1 MSDLHNGKVYQCDR
15 EWSSFSEFHYGGV
28 AEIFLRGVSD
38 AVAGVLGAGLLLQ
51 KGRLRLPP
59 EGSPMR

>member
-1 MSDLHNGKVYQCDR
+1 MSNLHGREVYQCGR
-15 EWSSFSEFHYGGV
+15 EWSSFPEFHYGGA
-28 AEIFLRGVSD
+28 AEIFLRAVSD